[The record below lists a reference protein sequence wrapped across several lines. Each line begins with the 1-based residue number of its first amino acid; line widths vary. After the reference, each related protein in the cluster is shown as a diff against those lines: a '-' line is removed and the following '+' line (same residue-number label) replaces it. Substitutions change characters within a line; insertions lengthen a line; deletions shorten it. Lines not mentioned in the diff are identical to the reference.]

1 MGYGKVAPA
10 PVRSTDC
17 ARATGESRAAADK
30 ATAMLRTVLITC
42 DSVKEVCRAA
52 NSPGY
57 VTGHHIARK
66 GFVTT
71 ALSARYGGVPL
82 YVTVPPSGK
91 KILMVVPAP
100 NTLSA
105 FTVPP

>member
-17 ARATGESRAAADK
+17 AAATTERSALAES

-42 DSVKEVCRAA
+42 SPREVVGRATT
-52 NSPGY
+52 SPGH
-57 VTGHHIARK
+57 VTASYTVCK
-66 GFVTT
+66 GCVTIDPT
-71 ALSARYGGVPL
+71 RLGSRGFYLAAHAW
-82 YVTVPPSGK
+82 K

-100 NTLSA
+100 TTLSA
-105 FTVPP
+105 RT

>member
-17 ARATGESRAAADK
+17 AVATAERSAPVES

-42 DSVKEVCRAA
+42 DSVREVCRGS
-52 NSPGY
+52 NSPGH
-57 VTGHHIARK
+57 VTGRHTVSK

-71 ALSARYGGVPL
+71 LSHARYAGGSASYAIV
-82 YVTVPPSGK
+82 PSGK
-91 KILMVVPAP
+91 KILIVVPMPKA
-100 NTLSA
+100 L
-105 FTVPP
+105 